1 MQRGSLKRVVAWVTL
16 VLLSGLA
23 AAETVDR
30 LPEREKFHLFLLL
43 GQSNMAGRGIV
54 EEQDRVPH
62 PRVLTLTKEGRW
74 AEAVDPIHFDKPV
87 AGVGLGRTFGLVLAE
102 ENPEVTIGLIPC
114 AVGGSAIS
122 AWRPAVKWEQT
133 GVYPY
138 DDALRRARQALQDGV
153 LKGILWHQGESD
165 SKPERAAVY
174 ASALR
179 ELIERFRT
187 ELNAPEVSFLI
198 GQLGQFPG
206 KPWDE
211 GTKAVDEAQRAIAG
225 SVPNAAFVSSDGLM
239 CKEDGIHFD
248 APSLREFGRRY
259 AEAYRAMGAPSDER
273 PVLSLW
279 PDKILGETDR
289 PEETELP
296 SRGDGV
302 RRLTDI
308 EKPSI
313 TLYRAQAAG
322 RPSPVILVCPGG
334 GYRILAI
341 DKEGSEV
348 AEWLNRFGVTAVV
361 LKYRVP
367 DNREGAFQDVQRAMR
382 LIRSQAEAWN
392 IDPHR
397 VGVIGFSAGG
407 HLSARL
413 STGYQVRAYEP
424 VDEQDDLSCRPDFTI
439 LVYPAY
445 LAGEDYQLAEELA
458 VTPETPPAFI
468 VQSQDD
474 TQYIASAIG
483 YSLALKKAEVPC
495 ELHLYPSG
503 GHGFGLR
510 PSKDAVSAWPALCRT
525 WLEKTGV
532 IEETTGEGDQGGKH

>member
-1 MQRGSLKRVVAWVTL
+1 MMQRGSLKRAVAL
-16 VLLSGLA
+16 VIFALLSSLA

-30 LPEREKFHLFLLL
+30 LPERESFHLFLLV

-54 EEQDRVPH
+54 EEQDRAPH
-62 PRVLTLTKEGRW
+62 PRVLTLTKEGQW
-74 AEAVDPIHFDKPV
+74 AVAVDPIHFDKPV
-87 AGVGLGRTFGLVLAE
+87 AGVGLGRTFGLMLAE

-114 AVGGSAIS
+114 AVGGSAIA
-122 AWRPAVKWEQT
+122 AWRPGAKWEQT
-133 GVYPY
+133 GAYPY
-138 DDALRRARQALQDGV
+138 DDALRRTRRALQDGV

-165 SKPERAAVY
+165 SKPERAEAY
-174 ASALR
+174 PCALE

-187 ELNAPEVSFLI
+187 DLSAPEVPFLI
-198 GQLGQFPG
+198 GQLGQFPD

-225 SVPNAAFVSSDGLM
+225 SAPNAAFVSSDGLT
-239 CKEDGIHFD
+239 CNKDGVHFD

-259 AEAYRAMGAPSDER
+259 AEAYRAMGAPSGER

-279 PDKILGETDR
+279 PDKILGETDG
-289 PEETELP
+289 PEETELS
-296 SRGDGV
+296 SRGDNV
-302 RRLTDI
+302 RRITDI
-308 EKPSI
+308 EKPDI
-313 TLYRAQAAG
+313 TLYRAQAAET
-322 RPSPVILVCPGG
+322 PSPAVLVCPGG

-367 DNREGAFQDVQRAMR
+367 DNREGAFQDAQRAMR
-382 LIRSQAEAWN
+382 LIRSHAEAWN

-413 STGYQVRAYEP
+413 STGYRVRAYEP
-424 VDEQDDLSCRPDFTI
+424 VDEWDELGCRPDFTI

-458 VTPETPPAFI
+458 VTPETPPA
-468 VQSQDD
+468 
-474 TQYIASAIG
+474 
-483 YSLALKKAEVPC
+483 
-495 ELHLYPSG
+495 
-503 GHGFGLR
+503 
-510 PSKDAVSAWPALCRT
+510 
-525 WLEKTGV
+525 
-532 IEETTGEGDQGGKH
+532 